1 MLDRKNKGGKSLV
14 LRCTSTVKSDSG
26 CPFYAKL
33 RRSCKDDMWYICAG
47 METKHDCPVEASP
60 PNYTFVDSM
69 MAMRGLG
76 ERPNSGF
83 LEYTDGV
90 NTPFSNFEG

>member
-1 MLDRKNKGGKSLV
+1 MSFLRKVETQLQRRYV
-14 LRCTSTVKSDSG
+14 VH
-26 CPFYAKL
+26 L
-33 RRSCKDDMWYICAG
+33 RRDGDQARF
-47 METKHDCPVEASP
+47 PVEASP